1 MKQYF
6 SYILLGSSAL
16 LFFFTFFAS
25 SGTLDLRSLRDQHD
39 LQYKKKQEVEE
50 RVSEMRAKWVGMEEN
65 PRVLEKVA
73 REELRVTRDNE
84 TIILFEKP

>member
-1 MKQYF
+1 
-6 SYILLGSSAL
+6 
-16 LFFFTFFAS
+16 
-25 SGTLDLRSLRDQHD
+25 
-39 LQYKKKQEVEE
+39 
-50 RVSEMRAKWVGMEEN
+50 MRAKLVGMEEN

>member
-25 SGTLDLRSLRDQHD
+25 DGARHLESLNEQ
-39 LQYKKKQEVEE
+39 KAFQEHEQAKVEARVEE
-50 RVSEMRAKWVGMEEN
+50 LREVLVGMEEN

-73 REELRVTRDNE
+73 REQLKVVRENE
-84 TIILFEKP
+84 TIVLFNK